1 MDDGAQK
8 WKAKSLGL
16 RFCTDSF
23 TLSEIDRLTII
34 LREKYNLK
42 VSIQKKGKAS
52 RIYISINSYP
62 IYKKYIFDFLIPGM
76 IYKFPIENPRK
87 PSLLCIVKK

>member
-8 WKAKSLGL
+8 WKGKSLGV

-23 TLSEIDRLTII
+23 TLSEMDRLTII
-34 LREKYNLK
+34 LREKYTLK

-52 RIYISINSYP
+52 RIYISSQKSP
-62 IYKKYIFDFLIPGM
+62 I
-76 IYKFPIENPRK
+76 
-87 PSLLCIVKK
+87 